1 MPVFTYKV
9 RDRAGKIVSSSIEA
23 DNITQVRDA
32 LRQRELFIVSIAAP
46 KTGLNADL
54 NIPGLEGKPS
64 LKDVAIFSRQT
75 ATMLNAGVPLV
86 QSMAIMQRQIE
97 KAPPKK
103 IVKDL
108 RVTVEGGQ
116 PFSEAIAKY
125 PKVFSRLFLNL
136 VRAGEV
142 SGTLDS
148 ILGRVSDF
156 LEKEL
161 ALRGKIKSAMTYPV
175 IVLTFALLITYF
187 LLTTIVPQF
196 AGILTSLGSKLPP
209 LTQGLITVSNFLQ
222 NQLWIL
228 IIVVAVLVFVYNAYY
243 RTPKGRRVIDRIKLK
258 TPVLGTLIQRSAIAS
273 FARTFGLLLESGVN
287 VIEALD
293 ITKGTANNAIVE
305 DSIENCKNA
314 VIGGD
319 AMSNSLIVSPVFP
332 PMVTSM
338 IAIGEETGALDD
350 MLRKVADYYDR
361 EVDEAV
367 DSLTA
372 AIEPLMIVVL
382 GIIVGAIVIGMFLP
396 LFSIIGNL
404 TQTA

>member
-23 DNITQVRDA
+23 DNIGQVRDA
-32 LRQRELFIVSIAAP
+32 LRQRELFIVSIAPP
-46 KTGLNADL
+46 KVGLNADI

-64 LKDVAIFSRQT
+64 LKDVAIFARQT

-97 KAPPKK
+97 KPPLKK
-103 IVKDL
+103 IVKDM

-148 ILGRVSDF
+148 ILARVSDF

-161 ALRGKIKSAMTYPV
+161 ALRGKIRSAMTYPV
-175 IVLTFALLITYF
+175 IVLVFALLITYF

-196 AGILTSLGSKLPP
+196 ASVLQQLGGKLPP
-209 LTQGLITVSNFLQ
+209 LTQFLIAVSNFLQ

-228 IIVVAVLVFVYNAYY
+228 AIVVAIVVFAYNAYY
-243 RTPKGRRVIDRIKLK
+243 RTPKGRRVIDRIKLRI
-258 TPVLGTLIQRSAIAS
+258 PVFGTLIQRSAIAS
-273 FARTFGLLLESGVN
+273 FSRTFGILLESGVN
-287 VIEALD
+287 VIESLD

-305 DSIENCKNA
+305 DSIENAKNA

-319 AMSNSLIVSPVFP
+319 AMSNALVVSPVFP

-367 DSLTA
+367 DTLTA
-372 AIEPLMIVVL
+372 AIEPLMIVIL
-382 GIIVGAIVIGMFLP
+382 GFIVGLIVIGMFLP

>member
-23 DNITQVRDA
+23 DNIGQVRDA
-32 LRQRELFIVSIAAP
+32 LRQRELFIVSIAPP
-46 KTGLNADL
+46 KVGLNADI

-64 LKDVAIFSRQT
+64 LKDVAIFARQT

-97 KAPPKK
+97 KAPLKK
-103 IVKDL
+103 IVKDM

-116 PFSEAIAKY
+116 PFSDAIAKY

-148 ILGRVSDF
+148 ILARVSDF

-161 ALRGKIKSAMTYPV
+161 ALRGKIRSAMTYPV

-196 AGILTSLGSKLPP
+196 ASILTQLGGKLPP
-209 LTQGLITVSNFLQ
+209 LTQFLIAVSNFLQ

-228 IIVVAVLVFVYNAYY
+228 GIIVVIVVFAYNAYY
-243 RTPKGRRVIDRIKLK
+243 RTPKGRRVIDRIKLR
-258 TPVLGTLIQRSAIAS
+258 TPVFGTLIQRSAIAS

-287 VIEALD
+287 VIESLD

-305 DSIENCKNA
+305 DSIENAKNA

-319 AMSNSLIVSPVFP
+319 AMSNALVVSPVFP

-372 AIEPLMIVVL
+372 AIEPIMIVIL
-382 GIIVGAIVIGMFLP
+382 GAIVGLIVAGMFLP
-396 LFSIIGNL
+396 LFAIIGNL

>member
-32 LRQRELFIVSIAAP
+32 LRQRELFIVSIAPP
-46 KTGLNADL
+46 KVGLNADI

-64 LKDVAIFSRQT
+64 LKDVAIFARQT

-97 KAPPKK
+97 KPPLKK
-103 IVKDL
+103 IVKDM

-148 ILGRVSDF
+148 ILARVSDF

-161 ALRGKIKSAMTYPV
+161 ALRGKIRSAMTYPI

-196 AGILTSLGSKLPP
+196 ASILTSLGGKLPP
-209 LTQGLITVSNFLQ
+209 LTQFLINVSNFLQ

-228 IIVVAVLVFVYNAYY
+228 AIAVVIVVFAYNAYY
-243 RTPKGRRVIDRIKLK
+243 RTPKGRRVIDRIKLR
-258 TPVLGTLIQRSAIAS
+258 TPVFGTLIQRSAIAS
-273 FARTFGLLLESGVN
+273 FARTFGILLESGVN
-287 VIEALD
+287 VIESLD

-305 DSIENCKNA
+305 DSIENAKNA

-319 AMSNSLIVSPVFP
+319 AMSNALVVSPVFP

-372 AIEPLMIVVL
+372 AIEPIMIVVL
-382 GIIVGAIVIGMFLP
+382 GIIVGLIVAGMFLP

>member
-32 LRQRELFIVSIAAP
+32 LRQRELFIVSIAPP
-46 KTGLNADL
+46 KVGLNADI

-64 LKDVAIFSRQT
+64 LKDVAIFARQT

-97 KAPPKK
+97 KAPLKK

-116 PFSEAIAKY
+116 PFSDAIAKY

-148 ILGRVSDF
+148 ILARVSDF

-161 ALRGKIKSAMTYPV
+161 ALRGKIRSAMTYPV
-175 IVLTFALLITYF
+175 IVLVFALLITYF

-196 AGILTSLGSKLPP
+196 ASILTSLGGKLPP
-209 LTQGLITVSNFLQ
+209 LTQFLINVSNFLQ

-228 IIVVAVLVFVYNAYY
+228 IIVVVAVVFAYNAYY
-243 RTPKGRRVIDRIKLK
+243 RTPKGRRVIDRIKLRI
-258 TPVLGTLIQRSAIAS
+258 PVFGTLIQRSAIAS
-273 FARTFGLLLESGVN
+273 FARTFGILLESGVN
-287 VIEALD
+287 VIESLD

-305 DSIENCKNA
+305 DSIENAKNA

-319 AMSNSLIVSPVFP
+319 AMSNALVVSPVFP

-372 AIEPLMIVVL
+372 AIEPIMIVVL
-382 GIIVGAIVIGMFLP
+382 GLIVGLIVAGMFLP

>member
-32 LRQRELFIVSIAAP
+32 LRQRELFIVSIAPP
-46 KTGLNADL
+46 KVGLNADI

-64 LKDVAIFSRQT
+64 LKDVAIFARQT

-97 KAPPKK
+97 KPPLKK
-103 IVKDL
+103 IVKDM

-148 ILGRVSDF
+148 ILARVSDF

-161 ALRGKIKSAMTYPV
+161 ALRGKIRSAMTYPV
-175 IVLTFALLITYF
+175 IVLVFALLITYF

-196 AGILTSLGSKLPP
+196 ASILTSLGGKLPP
-209 LTQGLITVSNFLQ
+209 LTQFLINVSNFLQ

-228 IIVVAVLVFVYNAYY
+228 IIVVVAVVFAYNAYY
-243 RTPKGRRVIDRIKLK
+243 RTPKGRRVIDRIKLRI
-258 TPVLGTLIQRSAIAS
+258 PVFGTLIQRSAIAS
-273 FARTFGLLLESGVN
+273 FARTFGILLESGVN
-287 VIEALD
+287 VIESLD

-305 DSIENCKNA
+305 DSIENAKNA

-319 AMSNSLIVSPVFP
+319 AMSNALVVSPVFP

-372 AIEPLMIVVL
+372 AIEPIMIVVL
-382 GIIVGAIVIGMFLP
+382 GLIVGLIVAGMFLP